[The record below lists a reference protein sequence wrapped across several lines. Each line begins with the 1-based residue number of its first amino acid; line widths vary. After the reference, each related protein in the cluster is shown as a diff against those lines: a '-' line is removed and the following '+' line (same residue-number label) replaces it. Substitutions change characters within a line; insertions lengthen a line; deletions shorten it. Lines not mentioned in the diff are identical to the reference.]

1 MREYLYNSNKFNKLN
16 SITPKMKLI
25 KTSDNFFHR
34 IRTKNDNK
42 SLTTLNY
49 HNNNKNKTI
58 YFKHKLIKVRKFLS
72 MESIINN
79 SMEKNFNTHNHN
91 HNHNQMTP
99 NLTTKELISP
109 NNSIFKPSKYFRDNI
124 QNNLPILSKQQQPI
138 ILYRNNYKSKNI
150 KYKIKTFNIT
160 PLNKKTKD
168 NNNSFSRNYL
178 NVDTSY
184 QKFIKYL
191 KRNKTKQKEMS
202 EKISDYI
209 KKKDI
214 EPFELFKDSFKIKK
228 LSKLELNIIQN
239 GYSLLKK
246 IKKLQMQDISVN
258 S

>member
-1 MREYLYNSNKFNKLN
+1 MREYLFNSNKYNKLH
-16 SITPKMKLI
+16 SITPKLKLM

-72 MESIINN
+72 VESIISN
-79 SMEKNFNTHNHN
+79 SMEKNFKTH
-91 HNHNQMTP
+91 HNQMTP

-109 NNSIFKPSKYFRDNI
+109 NNSTFKPSKYFRDNI
-124 QNNLPILSKQQQPI
+124 KNNLPILSKQQQPL
-138 ILYRNNYKSKNI
+138 ILYRNNFISKNKKYNI
-150 KYKIKTFNIT
+150 KSFNIT

-246 IKKLQMQDISVN
+246 IKKLQMPDISVN

>member
-1 MREYLYNSNKFNKLN
+1 MREYLYNSNNYNKLY
-16 SITPKMKLI
+16 SITPKLRLM

-34 IRTKNDNK
+34 ISYKNDNK

-49 HNNNKNKTI
+49 NDKNKNKTI

-72 MESIINN
+72 VESIINN
-79 SMEKNFNTHNHN
+79 SMEKNLKTHNYK
-91 HNHNQMTP
+91 QMTP

-109 NNSIFKPSKYFRDNI
+109 NNSTFKPSKYFRDNI
-124 QNNLPILSKQQQPI
+124 KHSLPILSKQQQPLI
-138 ILYRNNYKSKNI
+138 VYRNNYKSKNKKYNI
-150 KYKIKTFNIT
+150 KSFNII
-160 PLNKKTKD
+160 PLNKKLKN

-191 KRNKTKQKEMS
+191 KRNKTKQKELS
-202 EKISDYI
+202 EKISDFI
-209 KKKDI
+209 KKKDFKPI
-214 EPFELFKDSFKIKK
+214 ELFKDSFKIKK

-246 IKKLQMQDISVN
+246 IKKLQMQDISDN

>member
-1 MREYLYNSNKFNKLN
+1 M
-16 SITPKMKLI
+16 

-34 IRTKNDNK
+34 ISYKNDNK

-49 HNNNKNKTI
+49 NDKNKNKTI

-72 MESIINN
+72 VESIINN
-79 SMEKNFNTHNHN
+79 SMEKNFNS
-91 HNHNQMTP
+91 HNQMTP

-109 NNSIFKPSKYFRDNI
+109 NNSTFKPSKYFRDNI
-124 QNNLPILSKQQQPI
+124 KNNLPILSKKQPFI
-138 ILYRNNYKSKNI
+138 IYRNNYKSKNKKYNI
-150 KYKIKTFNIT
+150 KSFNIT
-160 PLNKKTKD
+160 PLNKKIKN

-209 KKKDI
+209 KKKDF
-214 EPFELFKDSFKIKK
+214 EPLELFKDSFKIKK

-239 GYSLLKK
+239 GFSLLKK